1 MKILHFSFTKK
12 TITFLLSLRIIVS
25 VYSMEQT
32 ITVPE
37 RQSSNIQCPSNASIT
52 VLSAVYKPLYCN
64 CINATYNVN
73 NCSKNVTNF
82 IQNLCDKK
90 NYCVVRSNNDN
101 FGDPCIGM
109 SKDTIIT
116 YTCHLE
122 NSAFVPDVENKFTE
136 TALNSIYDEYV
147 VSFVIFLNGITNPSV
162 ISIEDKNS
170 TYVLMFDINDGSLQ
184 ISTINKNI
192 YNVKITPS
200 TSSLIVITQCFIN
213 NTYIITVA
221 VNETVYFSDIITNP
235 MVLSDS
241 IVYTFVNCY
250 YNSPCNVGF
259 IKNLSLYSKTQVIW
273 SHWSEWSFCDTHCIT
288 TRTRNCN
295 NNQWLNCTGN
305 SKEAETCSSLDKDF
319 WTPWNIWSYCNA
331 FFGLI
336 NRTRECC
343 VLDTLDLC
351 YDDKSQV
358 IEYSVFWAQWSDWS
372 HCNSSNGYTIRTKEC
387 IDLITLEWFYVNQ
400 SKLLVYTEYFIF
412 EKATLLSKGNLITTI
427 KKLSKEYS
435 VFFEINPTTIN
446 DRYRN
451 VIHMTVKKDMS
462 NYGDRTPG
470 VWFYPNTSSLYIC
483 AAVNNDSNYCLY
495 QTSLLKLGLWS
506 SLKISQ
512 ELFEGKYFYSI
523 QLNNET
529 LLNVVNHVAQEFSNV
544 KVYISDPWY
553 NVQPGFIRNL
563 KITNGNP
570 ALWAQFNNN
579 SSRDTFN
586 EILNKSSMCKIK
598 CDGHNFELTN
608 CIVFWTQWSIWTSC
622 NASLGYMSRTRECNA
637 SDAMNQCLGNKTEV
651 KECYVFWSPWSKWS
665 ICNQTSG
672 FMNRSRICNVSNPT
686 NLCNGKN
693 FDVIEC
699 YAFWAQWSIWT
710 SCNISHGFMNRSREC
725 NTSTASSQCFGDNTE
740 AKKCFEY
747 WTQWS
752 NWSRCNNSYGFMN
765 RTRMCNVSNDF
776 DWCFENS
783 LEVKDCFA
791 FWTPWSNWSIC
802 NATNGFMNRSRR
814 CNFSNLLG
822 FCDGYNFEVIKC
834 YAFWSQWSVW
844 SSCSGTYGFMNKTR
858 ECNVSHATNQCYGQ
872 NISLIKCFEK
882 WASWSECSVTCG
894 MGSRSRVSL
903 ASNDSII
910 MEESCTQVNCP
921 VNGMWGEWDKTYCS
935 KTCGN
940 GLIAYRRSCNNP
952 PPLYNGCDCMGVN
965 NSTEECNTDIIC
977 PVNGNWS
984 LWSSWSLCSQPCG
997 GGVKTR
1003 FRSCSNP
1010 MPSFGGLDCF
1020 GSVGE
1025 FEYCAWHKCK
1035 SVGLNLAVNF
1045 IDKVYTDPSSIVTSI
1060 PSIKLRKNILD
1071 ETSTVVI

>member
-400 SKLLVYTEYFIF
+400 SKLLVYT
-412 EKATLLSKGNLITTI
+412 
-427 KKLSKEYS
+427 
-435 VFFEINPTTIN
+435 
-446 DRYRN
+446 
-451 VIHMTVKKDMS
+451 
-462 NYGDRTPG
+462 
-470 VWFYPNTSSLYIC
+470 
-483 AAVNNDSNYCLY
+483 
-495 QTSLLKLGLWS
+495 
-506 SLKISQ
+506 
-512 ELFEGKYFYSI
+512 
-523 QLNNET
+523 
-529 LLNVVNHVAQEFSNV
+529 
-544 KVYISDPWY
+544 
-553 NVQPGFIRNL
+553 
-563 KITNGNP
+563 

-1071 ETSTVVI
+1071 EIAKLYSDYNVNVTFNVVIHSIKHQP